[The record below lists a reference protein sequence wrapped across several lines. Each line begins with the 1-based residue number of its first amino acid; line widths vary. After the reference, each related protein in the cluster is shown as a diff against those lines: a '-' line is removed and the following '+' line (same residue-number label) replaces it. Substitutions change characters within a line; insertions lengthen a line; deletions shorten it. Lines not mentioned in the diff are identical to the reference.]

1 MQTYKI
7 GLAWCSYTTE
17 IASDTNFTVFN
28 ISSPVDI
35 VFLCNWWYA
44 MATDP
49 QVTAA
54 YNDKLK
60 QSGQCVFLDARQ
72 SVDERD
78 IS

>member
-1 MQTYKI
+1 
-7 GLAWCSYTTE
+7 
-17 IASDTNFTVFN
+17 
-28 ISSPVDI
+28 
-35 VFLCNWWYA
+35 